1 MEAELKLQR
10 RPRMRSIM
18 ARTPFERCGGR
29 RCSRPSARK
38 APCLPRPN
46 GRERWPRYLATSVER
61 AHLRSFHRWRDRRT
75 VWGSSTL
82 SLVGLPN
89 GLQLFHE
96 LVWVGL
102 GFLPCCKRIERCVS
116 HLHVLGNAPSIAARL
131 PGVLCDIDCEDMDLF
146 HTPVMRRRRLH
157 GLGPAHCGS
166 DQALRTLESARA
178 SRVTCLSFQSKL
190 AIGRTTHRVSS
201 ISFQSPSA
209 R

>member
-1 MEAELKLQR
+1 LRFSSVDALFEAPPRRGFPSNLSQLGIGRRVTEWRPSLSCSSVRAWARSWRARRSSAAAEDAAPGPAHER
-10 RPRMRSIM
+10 RPAFLVPTVESVGHAISRGWWITF
-18 ARTPFERCGGR
+18 AR
-29 RCSRPSARK
+29 
-38 APCLPRPN
+38 
-46 GRERWPRYLATSVER
+46 
-61 AHLRSFHRWRDRRT
+61 FHRWRDRWT
-75 VWGSSTL
+75 VWESS

-96 LVWVGL
+96 LVCVGL

-178 SRVTCLSFQSKL
+178 
-190 AIGRTTHRVSS
+190 
-201 ISFQSPSA
+201 
-209 R
+209 